1 MAYKIYYT
9 MEDSNGPKKKG
20 IEENEHLQNAI
31 SSFKKF
37 LNDFKEEKK
46 AEWEEVNEDFKK
58 EMDKIEESIK
68 KLTSK

>member
-1 MAYKIYYT
+1 
-9 MEDSNGPKKKG
+9 MEDQTGPKKKG

-37 LNDFKEEKK
+37 IIDFKEEKK
-46 AEWEEVNEDFKK
+46 ADWESLNEEFKN